1 MGRMRPMDK
10 VRSVPAEAR
19 REEAMQ
25 HRMYLGNVTVPFLA
39 MELRRTFAARTTM
52 HAAAIS
58 T

>member
-1 MGRMRPMDK
+1 MDK